1 MAIGWRERQR
11 KARATRAAVQRRQQ
25 RRRRGVDDGCGRLGR
40 PNGRSPSLAAESE
53 PAAPLDSPLGRT
65 WVRFKIA
72 PATAG
77 CRIQLLVLVWEH
89 NGVEEGANGFCVC
102 APCLMQLLL
111 LTARQAVSFLCSST
125 DCCIM
130 EEGQQQQLEE
140 AEVLGRLPLGLSPA
154 ARTKAEQ
161 AVLLV
166 HRVLVGR
173 RVRLDPDW
181 QDFESFE
188 WEVEVRACCC
198 T

>member
-1 MAIGWRERQR
+1 
-11 KARATRAAVQRRQQ
+11 
-25 RRRRGVDDGCGRLGR
+25 
-40 PNGRSPSLAAESE
+40 
-53 PAAPLDSPLGRT
+53 
-65 WVRFKIA
+65 
-72 PATAG
+72 
-77 CRIQLLVLVWEH
+77 
-89 NGVEEGANGFCVC
+89 
-102 APCLMQLLL
+102 
-111 LTARQAVSFLCSST
+111 
-125 DCCIM
+125 M